1 MFSDTLSLVVRNSH
15 PMLSDSSIRRLM
27 RQRNISQRCRNQN
40 TGLTGP
46 MRHARLALR
55 GRHRFPIGLSFLKHP
70 KTSLREVAS
79 HSHLRFAVATPRF
92 DSLVK
97 PADMMVATALSVKQG
112 TVGGFHEGPFQ
123 IDIDIAAHRSEA
135 NLTAAGVFPR
145 HQPTVARQ
153 LLGSTE
159 TLNGA
164 DLGPNHHRQDVS
176 HSRQRLQPVGLGTRS
191 KDLHHLFFNPFQ
203 IRTDMIQ
210 LIEHTSKRLFGMR
223 RQLGHKLR
231 HDLTSFLAKGIADF
245 FHHKPVFSQRGM
257 HTVFKLRSLLTE
269 NHPGARQLAGVTN
282 RRRRDPHRR
291 QVPVL
296 CSRFI
301 PLASSLSLL
310 FTMPIISLANR
321 ALTNC
326 GLPPPASISSTTQYQ
341 FPTVSTATADPTVH
355 RLTKFLI
362 VP

>member
-1 MFSDTLSLVVRNSH
+1 MFFNTLSLVVRNSH

-40 TGLTGP
+40 TGLTGS

-79 HSHLRFAVATPRF
+79 HSHLRFAVATPRV

-112 TVGGFHEGPFQ
+112 TVGGFHEGP
-123 IDIDIAAHRSEA
+123 
-135 NLTAAGVFPR
+135 
-145 HQPTVARQ
+145 VARQ

-176 HSRQRLQPVGLGTRS
+176 HSRQRLKPGGLGTRS

-210 LIEHTSKRLFGMR
+210 L
-223 RQLGHKLR
+223 
-231 HDLTSFLAKGIADF
+231 
-245 FHHKPVFSQRGM
+245 
-257 HTVFKLRSLLTE
+257 
-269 NHPGARQLAGVTN
+269 
-282 RRRRDPHRR
+282 
-291 QVPVL
+291 
-296 CSRFI
+296 
-301 PLASSLSLL
+301 
-310 FTMPIISLANR
+310 
-321 ALTNC
+321 
-326 GLPPPASISSTTQYQ
+326 
-341 FPTVSTATADPTVH
+341 
-355 RLTKFLI
+355 
-362 VP
+362 